1 MHQSQVFCQLL
12 RLEGWGEGAY
22 FDTFSYIAPL
32 NAHHHIAFPLCRC
45 SSFSNFPNPDRYPLP
60 SSRLRNSIAAYS
72 ILNPS
77 NHGHQLCLACCS
89 PRFRTH
95 RCIINAYNN
104 GRRIYNTS
112 AYHDRPF
119 NRGRSWAAGLMS
131 STVKTR
137 EERYEVIPSVR
148 ENGFPAVEE
157 RLGRVKP
164 VRGNL
169 YE

>member
-1 MHQSQVFCQLL
+1 MDNPARNIQQWDPFNLPHESINHRSFVNFCDVG
-12 RLEGWGEGAY
+12 RRKGDY

-45 SSFSNFPNPDRYPLP
+45 SSFSNLPNPDRYPIP

-95 RCIINAYNN
+95 RCIIKAYNN

-112 AYHDRPF
+112 AYQDRPF
-119 NRGRSWAAGLMS
+119 NRGRS
-131 STVKTR
+131 
-137 EERYEVIPSVR
+137 
-148 ENGFPAVEE
+148 
-157 RLGRVKP
+157 
-164 VRGNL
+164 
-169 YE
+169 